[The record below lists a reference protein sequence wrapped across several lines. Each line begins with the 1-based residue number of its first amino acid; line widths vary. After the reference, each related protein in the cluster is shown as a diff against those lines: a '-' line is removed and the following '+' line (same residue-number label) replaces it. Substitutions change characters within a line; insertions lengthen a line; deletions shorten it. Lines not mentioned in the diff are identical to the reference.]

1 MDFNF
6 DPLTF
11 RCYGRE
17 EMREMLLNLGKW
29 GVVNPETGR
38 PFTLEETR
46 RLLLGPK
53 AEKRLG
59 VPDLSSPK
67 VIRYYVDRAR
77 ALKRTGVRA
86 VWYDLFFQMP

>member
-38 PFTLEETR
+38 PFTLEETQ
-46 RLLLGPK
+46 RLLL
-53 AEKRLG
+53 
-59 VPDLSSPK
+59 
-67 VIRYYVDRAR
+67 
-77 ALKRTGVRA
+77 ALKPRKG
-86 VWYDLFFQMP
+86 